1 MDNLLAA
8 LSAVYPLL
16 VAIAVGVA
24 IRRAGLVTEQGLK
37 EMNGLVYK
45 MFFPVM
51 LFANVMDSDFGGGV
65 PWKLL
70 GVTLGLIAVTF
81 LALMALVPRFVPGNP
96 QRGVM
101 VQGIFRSN
109 FLVFGMSIVTSLYG
123 AERLGPAVLLS
134 AIVIPTM
141 NGLSV
146 VALEVFRGG
155 RPNVRKI
162 LLGVARNPIII
173 GTVLAFVCRLM
184 GVDPLPEA
192 TRSLAK
198 VGTPF
203 ALVIIGASFQVR
215 QVHKYRRYLAVG
227 VLAKLVLMPLLAVLV
242 CLAAGLREE
251 LLVTLLAIFG
261 GPCATASYAMA
272 QQMDGDGDLAAL
284 MVVFTSAL
292 CVVSFFVWIFLLR
305 SLGVA

>member
-81 LALMALVPRFVPGNP
+81 LALIALVPRFVPGNP

-101 VQGIFRSN
+101 VQAFSVATFWCSVCPSSHRCTARKGWGRRFC
-109 FLVFGMSIVTSLYG
+109 SL
-123 AERLGPAVLLS
+123 PS
-134 AIVIPTM
+134 
-141 NGLSV
+141 
-146 VALEVFRGG
+146 
-155 RPNVRKI
+155 
-162 LLGVARNPIII
+162 
-173 GTVLAFVCRLM
+173 
-184 GVDPLPEA
+184 
-192 TRSLAK
+192 
-198 VGTPF
+198 
-203 ALVIIGASFQVR
+203 
-215 QVHKYRRYLAVG
+215 
-227 VLAKLVLMPLLAVLV
+227 
-242 CLAAGLREE
+242 
-251 LLVTLLAIFG
+251 
-261 GPCATASYAMA
+261 
-272 QQMDGDGDLAAL
+272 
-284 MVVFTSAL
+284 
-292 CVVSFFVWIFLLR
+292 
-305 SLGVA
+305 